1 MFEALMVLSKIT
13 MTAPGG
19 KEVTQSCSGEL
30 ELWWP
35 FLYCYAKGL
44 IPFRGLFC
52 PALCKASPV
61 HSLGCPLGGC
71 Y

>member
-19 KEVTQSCSGEL
+19 EEGTQSCSGEL

-35 FLYCYAKGL
+35 FFYGYAKGL
-44 IPFRGLFC
+44 IPRLFRRPSGNT
-52 PALCKASPV
+52 
-61 HSLGCPLGGC
+61 
-71 Y
+71 